1 MWKKL
6 GLLILIAIVVAVI
19 WNYKLIS
26 YGLEQ
31 GRGQLHII
39 WNARDVSE
47 ILTDPATPDSLRQR
61 LNYIDEVRTY
71 AIDKLGLND
80 TDNYTSLYDQKGEP
94 VLWVVTATKPFKFTP
109 YTWKFPIVGKVPYKG
124 FFRKDLALL
133 ELERLK
139 KLGYDAGLRTVG
151 GWSTLGWF
159 SDPILS
165 DMLGR
170 SDGDLANLIV
180 HELVHATIFVKDSVT
195 FNENLAS
202 FIGDRGA
209 IMFLKDHFG
218 EGSEELVNYY
228 TELDDE
234 QRYASHI
241 LRGADKLDSLYSKNS
256 SMDSVSLAGL
266 KQSMI
271 RDIVYSMDTLNLTY
285 TYGITTQLR
294 NNLPNNTYFMSFIRY
309 RERQQDLDSLYM
321 NAYNSDLIRM
331 IGELK
336 NKYPYL

>member
-6 GLLILIAIVVAVI
+6 GVLILIALVVAVI
-19 WNYKLIS
+19 WNYELIS

-39 WNARDVSE
+39 WNARDVSD
-47 ILTDPATPDSLRQR
+47 ILSDPQTPDSLKQR
-61 LNYIDEVRTY
+61 LNYIDEVRRY
-71 AIDKLGLND
+71 AINDLGLND
-80 TDNYTSLYDQKGEP
+80 TDNYTSLYDQQGEP
-94 VLWVVTATKPFKFTP
+94 VLWVVTATKPFKFEP
-109 YTWKFPIVGKVPYKG
+109 YSWEFPIVGTVPYKG
-124 FFRKDLALL
+124 FFRKELAEE
-133 ELERLK
+133 ELDRLK
-139 KLGYDAGLRTVG
+139 KMGYDAGIRTVG

-159 SDPILS
+159 RDPILS
-165 DMLGR
+165 EMLGR

-218 EGSEELVNYY
+218 ESSEELENYY

-234 QRYASHI
+234 LRYANHI
-241 LRGADKLDSLYSKNS
+241 LRGADKLDSLYQRNS
-256 SMDSVSLAGL
+256 TLDSASLAGL
-266 KQSMI
+266 KESMI
-271 RDIVYSMDTLNLTY
+271 RDIVYSIDTLDLTY
-285 TYGITTQLR
+285 TYGITKRLQ

-309 RERQQDLDSLYM
+309 RERQQDLDSLYI
-321 NAYNSDLIRM
+321 NVYNSDLIRM
-331 IGELK
+331 IRELK
-336 NKYPYL
+336 NDYPYL